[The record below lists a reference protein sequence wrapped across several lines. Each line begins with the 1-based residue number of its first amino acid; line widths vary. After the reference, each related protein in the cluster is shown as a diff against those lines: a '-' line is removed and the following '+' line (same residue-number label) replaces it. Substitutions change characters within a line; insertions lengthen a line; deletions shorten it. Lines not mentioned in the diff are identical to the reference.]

1 MLVAQIERE
10 FAALFSTCATLLSK
24 EEMDDIQRFVDVG
37 EYAIALEEVVGTFEQ
52 KTLAPPNAVVELMS
66 RLARTMSM
74 DEKQLLDHLPK
85 TDRR

>member
-1 MLVAQIERE
+1 
-10 FAALFSTCATLLSK
+10 
-24 EEMDDIQRFVDVG
+24 MDDIQRFVDVG